1 MTLLKGLAKSYS
13 FYRVL
18 STTHARAVLRSI
30 LKSSVGGRRDYT
42 RCFVRLIF
50 LGSPSFAVPSLEALL
65 GAGHDVA
72 LVVTQ
77 PDRPAGRGRRTTP
90 PPVAAYA
97 LEHGLPV
104 WQTSS
109 VRGGE
114 AEARL
119 RAVGAE
125 AMALAA
131 FAALIPTSVLA
142 IAPILNVHPSLL
154 PRWRGAAPIQAALLA
169 GETET
174 GVSIIRLVEALDA
187 GPILVQEHVAI
198 APEDDYLSLEPRLA
212 SLGASLLVRALADAP
227 RGAPQDDRLA
237 TYCKRIE
244 REDARIQWS
253 RPAREIWHRVRAY
266 RGWPQAFTTWDGR
279 TLKVLRA
286 WPVEAVAEAPGTV
299 LVLDGAPVVATGGGA
314 LRLDELV
321 LEGRRPQTGAEFLR
335 GYAEFA
341 RAKVGQ

>member
-1 MTLLKGLAKSYS
+1 M
-13 FYRVL
+13 
-18 STTHARAVLRSI
+18 
-30 LKSSVGGRRDYT
+30 
-42 RCFVRLIF
+42 RLIF
-50 LGSPSFAVPSLEALL
+50 LGSPSFAVPSLDALRT
-65 GAGHDVA
+65 AGHDVA

-77 PDRPAGRGRRTTP
+77 PDRPAGRGRRSSP
-90 PPVAAYA
+90 PAVAEYA
-97 LEHGLPV
+97 LEHGLAV

-109 VRGGE
+109 VRGAE

-131 FAALIPTSVLA
+131 FAALIPANVLA

-154 PRWRGAAPIQAALLA
+154 PRWRGAAPIQAALLV

-187 GPILVQEHVAI
+187 GPILVQERMLI

-212 SLGASLLVRALADAP
+212 ALGASLLVRALAETP
-227 RGAPQDDRLA
+227 RGVPQDDRLA
-237 TYCKRIE
+237 TYCKRIA
-244 REDARIQWS
+244 RDDAHIEWT
-253 RPAREIWHRVRAY
+253 RPAREIWRQVRAY

-279 TLKVLRA
+279 MLKVLRA
-286 WPVEAVAEAPGTV
+286 WPVEGVGEPGSV
-299 LVLDGAPVVATGGGA
+299 QVRDGSPIVATGDGE

-321 LEGRRPQTGAEFLR
+321 LEGRRPQSGADFLR

-341 RAKVGQ
+341 HTKVGV